1 MSKPIVH
8 QGAAYIGFSK
18 VGRFGHGV
26 MARSEGAFLKSEN
39 ILTEPD
45 PGAIR
50 WQTLPDGEIGLRSP
64 DGPVADEHNLV
75 GLEDGSLF
83 CTYRTIDGWNCG
95 AYSRDGGHSWTKPA
109 YAEYTPGGRR
119 IKHPRA
125 ANFVRRLSGG
135 RYILWYHNNGTRW
148 YNSGPTYGSRNVAWL
163 LGGVERDGFIHWGQ
177 PEIVLYNDT
186 FLRGSSYPDFVEES
200 DGGLYIVS
208 TQKTEARVNEVDA
221 DLLAGLWSQEARVP
235 TDGLAL
241 DLDAR
246 AAKAGSEHEHGE
258 LPSLYGPWRAH
269 HIDPPLSDRG
279 GISVELWGSL
289 ASAEVGS
296 VLVSNMD
303 EGGTG
308 FRLVKGPSDN
318 VRLELCDGYAA
329 AYWESDPD
337 DLAQDARHHVVAVV
351 DGGPKTIRFVVNGRL
366 SDGGRARSYGW
377 DRFFAEMKDL
387 TGRGRLTVGL
397 DLSRI
402 RLWRRALRTAEAL
415 ASYRAG
421 P

>member
-1 MSKPIVH
+1 M
-8 QGAAYIGFSK
+8 
-18 VGRFGHGV
+18 
-26 MARSEGAFLKSEN
+26 
-39 ILTEPD
+39 
-45 PGAIR
+45 
-50 WQTLPDGEIGLRSP
+50 
-64 DGPVADEHNLV
+64 VA
-75 GLEDGSLF
+75 
-83 CTYRTIDGWNCG
+83 
-95 AYSRDGGHSWTKPA
+95 
-109 YAEYTPGGRR
+109 
-119 IKHPRA
+119 
-125 ANFVRRLSGG
+125 
-135 RYILWYHNNGTRW
+135 
-148 YNSGPTYGSRNVAWL
+148 
-163 LGGVERDGFIHWGQ
+163 
-177 PEIVLYNDT
+177 
-186 FLRGSSYPDFVEES
+186 
-200 DGGLYIVS
+200 
-208 TQKTEARVNEVDA
+208 EARVNEVDA

-377 DRFFAEMKDL
+377 GRFFAEMKDL